1 MPSAY
6 ELTMSASN
14 SSGFAP
20 SDVLRIFIQRM
31 PLKEVTPV
39 ALASTS
45 AVALESV
52 SKTFRQRALFTRW
65 VSEEVHALR
74 NVSFELGAGEIL
86 GLLGPNGS
94 GKSTTLK
101 LVSTLLLPD
110 SGRVTVAGFET
121 RACGQQVRRRVGFA
135 LASERSFFPRLTARE
150 NLEFF
155 AALEDISRYE
165 CCSRTEHALVEVGL
179 ADVAGKQVMKF
190 SSGMHQRLAIARAL
204 LKGPQVL
211 LLDEPSRSLD
221 VAAAAR
227 LWDLIQELSRRGIS
241 VLLATHNFAEAAEVC
256 DRVAILQ
263 KGALMEVLP
272 TANQNERQLR
282 DCYLDITREPG
293 LVRWNEEVPA

>member
-1 MPSAY
+1 MPF
-6 ELTMSASN
+6 T
-14 SSGFAP
+14 
-20 SDVLRIFIQRM
+20 
-31 PLKEVTPV
+31 EVTPG
-39 ALASTS
+39 ALAPTN

-52 SKTFRQRALFTRW
+52 SKTFRLRALFTRW

-74 NVSFELGAGEIL
+74 NISFELRAGEIL

-110 SGRVTVAGFET
+110 SGRVSVAGFET

-155 AALEDISRYE
+155 AALEDISRNE
-165 CCSRTEHALVEVGL
+165 CRARTEHALVEVGL
-179 ADVAGKQVMKF
+179 ADVAGKQVMKC

-204 LKGPQVL
+204 LKRPQVL

-227 LWDLIQELSRRGIS
+227 LWDLIQELSRREIS
-241 VLLATHNFAEAAEVC
+241 ILLATHNFAEAAEVC
-256 DRVAILQ
+256 DRVAILR
-263 KGALMEVLP
+263 KGALLATSP

-282 DCYLDITREPG
+282 DFYLHLTREPN
-293 LVRWNEEVPA
+293 LVPWKEEVPA

>member
-1 MPSAY
+1 M
-6 ELTMSASN
+6 N
-14 SSGFAP
+14 
-20 SDVLRIFIQRM
+20 
-31 PLKEVTPV
+31 
-39 ALASTS
+39 

-52 SKTFRQRALFTRW
+52 TKIFCQRALLTRC
-65 VSEEVHALR
+65 VREQVHALS

-101 LVSTLLLPD
+101 LVSPLLLPD

-121 RACGQQVRRRVGFA
+121 RSGGQAVRRRVGFA

-155 AALEDISRYE
+155 AALEDIPGNE
-165 CCSRTEHALVEVGL
+165 CRTRTEHALLEVGL
-179 ADVAGKQVMKF
+179 ADAAGKQVMKF

-204 LKGPQVL
+204 LKRPQVL

-221 VAAAAR
+221 VAAATR
-227 LWDLIQELSRRGIS
+227 LWDLMQELSQSGIAI
-241 VLLATHNFAEAAEVC
+241 LLATHNFAEAAEVC

-263 KGALMEVLP
+263 KGSLLALSP
-272 TANQNERQLR
+272 CANQNERQLR
-282 DCYLDITREPG
+282 DSYLHITQEPS
-293 LVRWNEEVPA
+293 LVPWNEEVPA